1 MRHTQLHSDWTR
13 CVSKC
18 FVCCATLS
26 FRIEVFELLE
36 VFDCKGIMSHAPRS
50 AAFGSDLVF
59 QHVSYFQF
67 LEVFDCKGLMSRVS
81 RSVAFGLR
89 QMSIGGVLKKQK
101 KRLAFSTKSVSSFFY
116 K

>member
-1 MRHTQLHSDWTR
+1 
-13 CVSKC
+13 
-18 FVCCATLS
+18 
-26 FRIEVFELLE
+26 
-36 VFDCKGIMSHAPRS
+36 MSHVPRS

-67 LEVFDCKGLMSRVS
+67 LEVFDCKGLMSHVS

-101 KRLAFSTKSVSSFFY
+101 SALHFPPNPFPASSTND
-116 K
+116 